1 MHLYSIHITWSEEDQ
16 CFTAAVPELVGCS
29 VVGSTHEAA
38 LAAIHLA
45 IDAWVES
52 AHAAGHPIP
61 EPEGTSITKKKGRGG
76 RRQERIEKR
85 RRQREES
92 RRQRRESD

>member
-38 LAAIHLA
+38 LAAI
-45 IDAWVES
+45 
-52 AHAAGHPIP
+52 AAGKPP
-61 EPEGTSITKKKGRGG
+61 PAKPKKK
-76 RRQERIEKR
+76 K
-85 RRQREES
+85 EEAAS
-92 RRQRRESD
+92 SDAVEAAADGLAAATLDEAGASS